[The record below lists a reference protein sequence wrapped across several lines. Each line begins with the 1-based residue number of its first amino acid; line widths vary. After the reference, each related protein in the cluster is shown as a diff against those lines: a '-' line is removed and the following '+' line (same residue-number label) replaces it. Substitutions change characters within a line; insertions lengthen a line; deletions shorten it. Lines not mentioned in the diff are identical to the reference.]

1 MIISPNMKMAEV
13 IIQNHHLL
21 SIINRFGIELGFGEQ
36 TVSEV
41 CASYD
46 ISLDFF
52 LEIVNAFNDP
62 DFFPKKNMYSF
73 PLKLIIDYLFKA
85 HDYYLNLKVPEIK
98 ALIQRVAT
106 TDDEKTQKA
115 VLLIQ
120 GFFDE
125 YSAQLKKHI
134 AREEQKVYPYILE
147 LESIYGNKD
156 KKIINK
162 FKSKY
167 NFKIDDYAQD
177 HEDIEEKLYDI
188 KNLIIK
194 YIKPKDNYIIYF
206 KILGQLAHLEDDIND
221 HSEMENKVLIPR
233 VRIMEKA
240 INI

>member
-1 MIISPNMKMAEV
+1 MADV

-21 SIINRFGIELGFGEQ
+21 AIINRFGIKLGFGEQ
-36 TVSEV
+36 TVAEV
-41 CASYD
+41 CSSYN
-46 ISLDFF
+46 IPVEFF

-73 PLKLIIDYLFKA
+73 PLSLIIDYLFKA
-85 HDYYLNLKVPEIK
+85 HDYYINVKVPEIK
-98 ALIQRVAT
+98 GLIEKVT
-106 TDDEKTQKA
+106 KTKDIKTQKA

-120 GFFDE
+120 AFFNE
-125 YSAQLKKHI
+125 YADQLKKHI
-134 AREEQKVYPYILE
+134 KREEEKVYPYILE
-147 LESIYGNKD
+147 LENVFDSKEQNK
-156 KKIINK
+156 INE

-167 NFKIDDYAQD
+167 NFRIDDYAIE

-194 YIKPKDNYIIYF
+194 YISPKDNYIIYF
-206 KILGQLAHLEDDIND
+206 KILGQLAHLEEDIND

-240 INI
+240 IYN